1 MRKVLGISF
10 SLIGMLYLLF
20 LLTVYPSLVGSY
32 GAYEQMSLTKENEFT
47 DALYLNGDISFKLTS
62 QKQFILKIDGVEVGT
77 FTSYSGRLK
86 GEHLIEVES
95 KEESIVYA
103 ELKQHPDTKNY
114 LLSFGFI
121 ILGSAILL
129 REKKG
134 RKVNESL

>member
-1 MRKVLGISF
+1 MRKIIGISF

-20 LLTVYPSLVGSY
+20 LITVYPSLVGGY

-62 QKQFILKIDGVEVGT
+62 QKRFVLKIDGVEIGT

-103 ELKQHPDTKNY
+103 ELKQHPDTGNY
-114 LLSFGFI
+114 LISAGLMI
-121 ILGSAILL
+121 IGSAILL
-129 REKKG
+129 REKGGQKA
-134 RKVNESL
+134 N

>member
-1 MRKVLGISF
+1 
-10 SLIGMLYLLF
+10 
-20 LLTVYPSLVGSY
+20 
-32 GAYEQMSLTKENEFT
+32 
-47 DALYLNGDISFKLTS
+47 
-62 QKQFILKIDGVEVGT
+62 VEVGT

-103 ELKQHPDTKNY
+103 ELKQHPDAKSY